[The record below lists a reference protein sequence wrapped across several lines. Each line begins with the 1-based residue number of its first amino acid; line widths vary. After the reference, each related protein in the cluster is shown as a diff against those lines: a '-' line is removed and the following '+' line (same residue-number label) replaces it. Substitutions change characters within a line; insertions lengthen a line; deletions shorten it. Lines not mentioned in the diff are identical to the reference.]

1 MEKLFGQIIDIK
13 IQSISDIITNSSTE
27 VFTIYQRYNIRDIKD
42 LVNSL
47 FKLISNLRFDDFFTI
62 TLCINEYVVDDLYD
76 SYEELQNQF
85 DSSSEL
91 YTYLKG
97 LSDQEIRSYEYMANE
112 LSDLHVPFYSGYY
125 VKQKPGV
132 ELTPRLIEALQK
144 LNNLDCLFY
153 HDCGRNVLNS

>member
-1 MEKLFGQIIDIK
+1 MMLMEKLFGQIVDIK

-27 VFTIYQRYNIRDIKD
+27 VFTIYRRHNIQDIKD

-62 TLCINEYVVDDLYD
+62 TLYINEYVVDDLYD

-85 DSSSEL
+85 NSSSEL
-91 YTYLKG
+91 YTYLEG
-97 LSDQEIRSYEYMANE
+97 LSDQEIRGYEYMANE
-112 LSDLHVPFYSGYY
+112 LSDLHVPFYSGYHI
-125 VKQKPGV
+125 KQKPGV

-144 LNNLDCLFY
+144 LNNLDCLFQHEWGETY
-153 HDCGRNVLNS
+153 

>member
-1 MEKLFGQIIDIK
+1 MEKLFGQIVDIK

-27 VFTIYQRYNIRDIKD
+27 VFTIYRRYNIQDIKD

-62 TLCINEYVVDDLYD
+62 TLHINEYVIDDLYD

-85 DSSSEL
+85 NSSSEL
-91 YTYLKG
+91 YTYLEG
-97 LSDQEIRSYEYMANE
+97 LSDQEIRRYEYMADE
-112 LSDLHVPFYSGYY
+112 LSDLHVPFYSGYHI
-125 VKQKPGV
+125 KQKPGV

-144 LNNLDCLFY
+144 LNNLDCLFQHEWGEMY
-153 HDCGRNVLNS
+153 

>member
-1 MEKLFGQIIDIK
+1 MEKLFGQIVDIK

-27 VFTIYQRYNIRDIKD
+27 VFTIYQRYNIQDIKD

-62 TLCINEYVVDDLYD
+62 TLYMNEYVIDDLYD
-76 SYEELQNQF
+76 SYEELQHQF
-85 DSSSEL
+85 NSSSEL
-91 YTYLKG
+91 YTYLEG
-97 LSDQEIRSYEYMANE
+97 LSDQEIRRYEYMASE
-112 LSDLHVPFYSGYY
+112 LSDLHVPFYSGYI

-144 LNNLDCLFY
+144 LNNLDCLFQHEWGETY
-153 HDCGRNVLNS
+153 

>member
-1 MEKLFGQIIDIK
+1 MLMEKLFGQIVDIK

-27 VFTIYQRYNIRDIKD
+27 VFTIYRRYNIQDIKD

-62 TLCINEYVVDDLYD
+62 TLHINEYVIDDLYD

-85 DSSSEL
+85 NSSSEL
-91 YTYLKG
+91 YTYLEG
-97 LSDQEIRSYEYMANE
+97 LSDQEIRRYEYMADE
-112 LSDLHVPFYSGYY
+112 LSDLHVPFYSGYHI
-125 VKQKPGV
+125 KQKPGV

-144 LNNLDCLFY
+144 LNNLDCLFQHEWGEMY
-153 HDCGRNVLNS
+153 